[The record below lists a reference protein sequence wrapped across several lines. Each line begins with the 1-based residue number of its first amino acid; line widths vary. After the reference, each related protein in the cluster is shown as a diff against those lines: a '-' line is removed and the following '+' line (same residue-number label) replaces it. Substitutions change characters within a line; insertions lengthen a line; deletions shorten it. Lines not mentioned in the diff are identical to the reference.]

1 MTAQKLSSMQLELL
15 KVYAMEPS
23 EEDLFAVK
31 ELLANYFSNKI
42 LIQVNQSVVENNITE
57 DDLKNWLNESK

>member
-23 EEDLFAVK
+23 EEDLLAVK
-31 ELLANYFSNKI
+31 KLLANYFSNKMLLQI
-42 LIQVNQSVVENNITE
+42 NQTVVENNITE